1 MSNELPPLNDDPQ
14 FQAAATA
21 LSRLLNGDNPA
32 LAGDRLRR
40 VMENAMQ
47 CADPEARPIIIGQIN
62 VLKVTHNWIA
72 RLAEDPDDGLRIDQA
87 IREIQ
92 DAIFAG
98 MRGER
103 YV

>member
-1 MSNELPPLNDDPQ
+1 MTDGKPPINDIVDE
-14 FQAAATA
+14 A
-21 LSRLLNGDNPA
+21 LGKALGQLLNGPHLESTAAD
-32 LAGDRLRR
+32 LDLT
-40 VMENAMQ
+40 MDSAMQ

-62 VLKVTHNWIA
+62 VLKVVHNWIA
-72 RLAEDPDDGLRIDQA
+72 QYAEDPQA
-87 IREIQ
+87 AMGKLDAVREIQ